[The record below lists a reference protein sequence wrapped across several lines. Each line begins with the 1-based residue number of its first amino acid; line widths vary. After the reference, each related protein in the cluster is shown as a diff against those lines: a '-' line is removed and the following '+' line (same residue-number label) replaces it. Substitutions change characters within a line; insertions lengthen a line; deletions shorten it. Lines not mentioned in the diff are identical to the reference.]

1 MSRLERLVAEVR
13 PGVVLRPLAV
23 NDDEAVLGLVG
34 WQLELGNDPP
44 R

>member
-1 MSRLERLVAEVR
+1 MSRLERLVAEIR

-23 NDDEAVLGLVG
+23 HDDQAVPGPVG
-34 WQLELGNDPP
+34 WQLELGKDPP